1 MLGALVSVGLM
12 GEVVWGSVVGAAV
25 EVDGCEPMVLAVEP
39 IVAVETSVVVS
50 FTVIV
55 VTSAVLVVGKSLDTL
70 VFWTVVWFGLSL
82 MGVMLVSPVV
92 VISEVDDGDGEEVG
106 EDCAVELLSAS
117 AVVVVSVTMVDWT
130 VV

>member
-70 VFWTVVWFGLSL
+70 VFLDGGVVWFITHGCDARLPRRCNL
-82 MGVMLVSPVV
+82 RG
-92 VISEVDDGDGEEVG
+92 GR
-106 EDCAVELLSAS
+106 
-117 AVVVVSVTMVDWT
+117 W
-130 VV
+130 